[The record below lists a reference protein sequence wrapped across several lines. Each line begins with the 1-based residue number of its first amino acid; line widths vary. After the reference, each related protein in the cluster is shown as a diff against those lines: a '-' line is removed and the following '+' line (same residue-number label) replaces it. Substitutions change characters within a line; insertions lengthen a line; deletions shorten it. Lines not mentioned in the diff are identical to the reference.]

1 MAEINE
7 ASHIGMIDGG
17 ERVTYEGGA
26 LREPPTG
33 KGRYDL
39 ITPFAIARILGTK
52 GVESPCMVS
61 DDPLDRAF
69 WHMNEHRMGDRSV
82 DHIAFAARCALDAI
96 QSEADE
102 TDNLS
107 WWFGIIS
114 PYALDRLAKWY
125 ELGAKKYAN
134 RNWEKGMSF
143 CRLLDAA
150 MRHPNR
156 YRIGMRDEDH
166 LAALAWNLFAYL
178 HYEECGMDRFDDVP
192 TYPEAHVSKLDVVC
206 TADSLA
212 AANPYHRDYQIIAVD
227 FDGCLCK
234 NAWPEIGEPNKALI
248 GSLRNSRARGDKLIL
263 WTCREGERLAA
274 AVEWCKSWGLEFDA
288 VNANLPEMNEMYGN
302 DSRKIGADLYLDDK
316 AQKIEA

>member
-7 ASHIGMIDGG
+7 ADQIGMNDGG

-82 DHIAFAARCALDAI
+82 DHIAFAARYALDAI
-96 QSEADE
+96 HALAASE

-178 HYEECGMDRFDDVP
+178 HYEACGMDRFDDVP
-192 TYPEAHVSKLDVVC
+192 TYPEAHLIELYDARK
-206 TADSLA
+206 ADPSS
-212 AANPYHRDYQIIAVD
+212 PYRRSYQIIAVD

-234 NAWPEIGEPNKALI
+234 NAWPEIGNPNTSFIEELKMHRE
-248 GSLRNSRARGDKLIL
+248 GGDKLIL
-263 WTCREGERLAA
+263 WTCREGDALARA
-274 AVEWCKSWGLEFDA
+274 LKWCKSWGLEFDA

-316 AQKIEA
+316 AQKIKA